1 MPPGP
6 ERRPDSSAQGLS
18 TWRLCGL
25 RCVPGR
31 DAFFHHI
38 EEAMTIK
45 LGRTTVP
52 PVAPSVARDRR
63 LAVWVLMAVAVGL
76 GFLVKLH
83 S

>member
-6 ERRPDSSAQGLS
+6 ERRPDSSAQELS

-25 RCVPGR
+25 RCVLGGTL
-31 DAFFHHI
+31 HI

-45 LGRTTVP
+45 LSHTTVP
-52 PVAPSVARDRR
+52 PDVARDRR
-63 LAVWVLMAVAVGL
+63 LAVWVLMAVVVGL

-83 S
+83 T